1 MKQPL
6 LGKKITEL
14 RKQKGL
20 TQEELVEKCN
30 VTVRTIQ
37 RIESGETTPRIYTIK
52 TILNALGLDYEKVFE
67 WEYNEGK
74 FDKYLGSFQAT
85 LRKF

>member
-20 TQEELVEKCN
+20 TQEELVERCN
-30 VTVRTIQ
+30 VTVITIQ

-52 TILNALGLDYEKVFE
+52 TILHALGLDYEKVFE
-67 WEYNEGK
+67 RQYNAG
-74 FDKYLGSFQAT
+74 
-85 LRKF
+85 

>member
-20 TQEELVEKCN
+20 TQEDIPMV
-30 VTVRTIQ
+30 
-37 RIESGETTPRIYTIK
+37 
-52 TILNALGLDYEKVFE
+52 KVV
-67 WEYNEGK
+67 
-74 FDKYLGSFQAT
+74 
-85 LRKF
+85 

>member
-20 TQEELVEKCN
+20 TQEELVERCN
-30 VTVRTIQ
+30 VPEER
-37 RIESGETTPRIYTIK
+37 
-52 TILNALGLDYEKVFE
+52 L
-67 WEYNEGK
+67 
-74 FDKYLGSFQAT
+74 FQVEIIDR
-85 LRKF
+85 LEN